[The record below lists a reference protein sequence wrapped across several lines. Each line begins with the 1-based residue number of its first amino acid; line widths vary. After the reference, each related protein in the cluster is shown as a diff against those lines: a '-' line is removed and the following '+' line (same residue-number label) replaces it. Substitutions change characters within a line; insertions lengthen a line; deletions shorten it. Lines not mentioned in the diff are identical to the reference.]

1 MHFMGVDNMS
11 VKSWYRRYT
20 PEQIKEIQ
28 RTLGVEEDGI
38 IGPDTLRAIKE
49 YQADAGLKA
58 DGLWG
63 KATQAKADE
72 WNEQYNSFVPN
83 RSASNYNEELYK
95 EYADNLE
102 KKYYQDEQKKYES
115 NFLPNYEMSNAELAY
130 LNKEIDKVKKQLED
144 RQSKYESVPQPK
156 TQVGWSSYIVNND
169 RGMLDKYQ
177 DAERAWYNKLKDQEH
192 AKELAKTQRQE
203 QREYNLNSAR
213 DTLAKLQ
220 IMKDNAQ
227 QQGHDTRDIDVQMAS
242 IYRDYPELSIK
253 EEEEVTKEYDPR
265 TSVEY
270 VLADVE
276 DINENNTQE
285 EIKEAIDKVSKYKT
299 PESIK
304 VLNKLDKSLAKRI
317 KKEESQDT
325 YNNEINSWINGGDT
339 TKYLYNLGLETQ
351 FAGDKERLV
360 NKKTG
365 RVVAERLRNRPTSRP
380 SSSPTPTPTPNPSKS
395 SWEL

>member
-1 MHFMGVDNMS
+1 MS
-11 VKSWYRRYT
+11 AKSWYKKRYT

-83 RSASNYNEELYK
+83 RSPSNYNEELYK

-102 KKYYQDEQKKYES
+102 KKYNQDEQKKYES

-130 LNKEIDKVKKQLED
+130 LNKEIDKVKKQLAD
-144 RQSKYESVPQPK
+144 RQAKYESVPTPK

-192 AKELAKTQRQE
+192 AKELANAQRQE
-203 QREYNLNSAR
+203 QRAINLNSAR

-220 IMKDNAQ
+220 VMKDNAR
-227 QQGHDTRDIDVQMAS
+227 QQGHDYRDIDVQMAS
-242 IYRDYPELSIK
+242 IYRDYPELAIK
-253 EEEEVTKEYDPR
+253 EEVTKEYDPR

-276 DINENNTQE
+276 EINENNTPE
-285 EIKEAIDKVSKYKT
+285 EIKEAIDKVSKFKT

-365 RVVAERLRNRPTSRP
+365 KVVAERLRNRPISRP
-380 SSSPTPTPTPNPSKS
+380 SSSPTPTPTPKPSKS

>member
-1 MHFMGVDNMS
+1 MLYLEADNMS

-28 RTLGVEEDGI
+28 RTLGVKADGI
-38 IGPDTLRAIKE
+38 VGPKTLEAIKE

-72 WNEQYNSFVPN
+72 WNEQYNSF

-192 AKELAKTQRQE
+192 AKELANAQRQE
-203 QREYNLNSAR
+203 QREHNLNSAR

-220 IMKDNAQ
+220 VMKDNAR
-227 QQGHDTRDIDVQMAS
+227 QQGHDYRDIDVQMAS

-253 EEEEVTKEYDPR
+253 EEVTKEYDPR

-276 DINENNTQE
+276 EIDENNTQE

-380 SSSPTPTPTPNPSKS
+380 TSSPIPTPKPSKS

>member
-1 MHFMGVDNMS
+1 MS
-11 VKSWYRRYT
+11 AKSWYKKRYT

-83 RSASNYNEELYK
+83 RNTSNYNEELYK

-144 RQSKYESVPQPK
+144 RQAKYESVPQPK

-192 AKELAKTQRQE
+192 SKELANAQRQE
-203 QREYNLNSAR
+203 QREHNLNSAR

-220 IMKDNAQ
+220 VMKDNARQ
-227 QQGHDTRDIDVQMAS
+227 QRHDYRDIDVQMAS

-253 EEEEVTKEYDPR
+253 EEVTKEYDPR

-276 DINENNTQE
+276 EIDENNTQE
-285 EIKEAIDKVSKYKT
+285 EIKEAIDKVSKFKT

-365 RVVAERLRNRPTSRP
+365 RVVAERLRNRPRPTSRP
-380 SSSPTPTPTPNPSKS
+380 SSGSTPTPKPSKS

>member
-1 MHFMGVDNMS
+1 MS
-11 VKSWYRRYT
+11 AKSWYKKRYT

-28 RTLGVEEDGI
+28 RTLGVEEDGL

-49 YQADAGLKA
+49 YQEAVGLKA

-63 KATQAKADE
+63 KSTQAKADE
-72 WNEQYNSFVPN
+72 WNEEYNSFVPN
-83 RSASNYNEELYK
+83 RTVNNPNEELYK

-102 KKYYQDEQKKYES
+102 KKYWLDEQNKYES
-115 NFLPNYEMSNAELAY
+115 NFKPNYEMSNAELAY
-130 LNKEIDKVKKQLED
+130 LNKEIDKVKKQLAD
-144 RQSKYESVPQPK
+144 RQAKYESVPTPK
-156 TQVGWSSYIVNND
+156 TQVGWGSYIVNND

-177 DAERAWYNKLKDQEH
+177 DAERAWYNKLIDQAH
-192 AKELAKTQRQE
+192 AKELAKAQRQE
-203 QREYNLNSAR
+203 QREHNLNSAR

-220 IMKDNAQ
+220 VMKDNAR
-227 QQGHDTRDIDVQMAS
+227 QQGHDYRDIDVQIAS

-253 EEEEVTKEYDPR
+253 EEVTKEYDPR
-265 TSVEY
+265 KSVEY

-276 DINENNTQE
+276 DINEYNTQE
-285 EIKEAIDKVSKYKT
+285 EIKEAMDRVSKYYT

-365 RVVAERLRNRPTSRP
+365 KVVAERLRNRPSPSSRP
-380 SSSPTPTPTPNPSKS
+380 TSSPKPSKS

>member
-1 MHFMGVDNMS
+1 MS
-11 VKSWYRRYT
+11 AKSWYKKRYT

-28 RTLGVEEDGI
+28 RTLGVEEDGL

-49 YQADAGLKA
+49 YQEAIGVKA

-72 WNEQYNSFVPN
+72 WNDEYNSFVPN
-83 RSASNYNEELYK
+83 RTVNNPNEELYK

-102 KKYYQDEQKKYES
+102 KKYYQDEQKRYES
-115 NFLPNYEMSNAELAY
+115 NFLPNYEMSNVELAY
-130 LNKEIDKVKKQLED
+130 LNKEIDKVKKQLAD
-144 RQSKYESVPQPK
+144 RQAKYESVPTPK

-192 AKELAKTQRQE
+192 AKELANAQRQE
-203 QREYNLNSAR
+203 QRAINLNSAR

-220 IMKDNAQ
+220 VMKDNAR
-227 QQGHDTRDIDVQMAS
+227 QQGHDYRDIDVQMAS
-242 IYRDYPELSIK
+242 IYRDYPELAIK
-253 EEEEVTKEYDPR
+253 EEVTKEYDPR

-276 DINENNTQE
+276 EIDENNTQE
-285 EIKEAIDKVSKYKT
+285 EIKEAIDKVSKFKT

-380 SSSPTPTPTPNPSKS
+380 SSSPTPTPSSKPSKS